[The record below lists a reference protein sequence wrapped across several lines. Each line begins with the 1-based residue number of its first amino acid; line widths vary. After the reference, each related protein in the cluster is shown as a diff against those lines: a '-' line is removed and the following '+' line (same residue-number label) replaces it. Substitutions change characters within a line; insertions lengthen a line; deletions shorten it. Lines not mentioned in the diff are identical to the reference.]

1 MFCSEETGKAEPE
14 RMASLVHVEQER
26 VASQLQVQQEEM
38 KRKQQE
44 EMKRK
49 QQEEQI
55 SRCWCPNNHSA
66 SQLQL

>member
-44 EMKRK
+44 E
-49 QQEEQI
+49 QI